1 MDYRLIPY
9 DKTGVA
15 AELSTFMREGG
26 VTEHHAILHV
36 EPRGELFA
44 GQLARLQ
51 EAVKALKAE
60 PDCAGA
66 RIVFMRLF
74 LSDAANQQQ
83 VIDELGAMKDAC
95 NACSISC
102 IQQPPLDGSKVAAWL
117 YLVHDMDVERQPD
130 GLVIASHNGYKH
142 LWQMGLCCPKGDSAA
157 QTESLLVGY
166 EELLKQHGATLA
178 DNCIRTWFYVRD
190 VDTQYA
196 GMVRARRE
204 NFVLQG
210 LTEKTHYI
218 ASTGI
223 GGVPADTKA
232 IVQLGTYALTGFLP
246 QQQRYLYAKT
256 HLNST
261 YEYGV
266 TFERGTVVDFG
277 DRSHVFISGTA
288 SINNRGEVEHVGD
301 IVKQTERMWE
311 NVGALLAE
319 ADSSFDDVAQIIVY
333 LRDTGDYATVKAL
346 FEQRF
351 PQTPYVITLAPVC
364 RPAWLIEMECVAIR
378 PNRNPEYRDF

>member
-9 DKTGVA
+9 DQTGVA

-44 GQLARLQ
+44 GQLARLM

-60 PDCAGA
+60 PACDGA

-83 VIDELGAMKDAC
+83 VIDELGVMKDAC

-117 YLVHDMDVERQPD
+117 YLVHDMDVERQQD

-266 TFERGTVVDFG
+266 TFERGTVFDFG

-351 PQTPYVITLAPVC
+351 PQTPHVITLAPVC